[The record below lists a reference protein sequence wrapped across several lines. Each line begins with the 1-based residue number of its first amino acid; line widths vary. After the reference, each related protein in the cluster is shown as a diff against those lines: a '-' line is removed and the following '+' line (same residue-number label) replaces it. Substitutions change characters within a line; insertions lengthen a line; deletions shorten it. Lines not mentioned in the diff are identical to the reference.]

1 MTERDKRSARPTR
14 RDQDQRSQKRS
25 AAPIRKDRDPK
36 RSNPARSGSSFGK
49 PNLLRRDLEPKRRS
63 SWPTPEIPEGITGEE
78 LDRKNRF
85 QLEQLAE
92 ENRKRVA
99 QHLVALDN
107 LLETD
112 AEQAFL
118 HGQAA
123 AFRAGRIAYVR
134 ERAGIAALRFGKFDV
149 AQKDLKAAQRISG
162 SDEILPYI
170 AQCEVALGNPRKALE
185 ISGRVKAAKLSDL
198 LQVELRIAAARARIA
213 LGQDDAAIVTL
224 TCKEL
229 NRTDASWSKRL
240 HHEYANALTS
250 AGRISDVDSFKL
262 KYPHSFEVNE

>member
-1 MTERDKRSARPTR
+1 M
-14 RDQDQRSQKRS
+14 
-25 AAPIRKDRDPK
+25 
-36 RSNPARSGSSFGK
+36 
-49 PNLLRRDLEPKRRS
+49 RRDLEPKRRS
-63 SWPTPEIPEGITGEE
+63 NWPTPEIPEGITGEE
-78 LDRKNRF
+78 LDRKQRF

-107 LLETD
+107 TLEID
-112 AEQAFL
+112 PEQAFL

-134 ERAGIAALRFGKFDV
+134 ERAGIAALRFGKFEV

-162 SDEILPYI
+162 SEEILPFI

-185 ISGRVKAAKLSDL
+185 IAGRINSAKLSDA
-198 LQVELRIAAARARIA
+198 LQVELRIAAARARLA
-213 LGQDDAAIVTL
+213 LDQSDAAVVTL

-240 HHEYANALTS
+240 HQEYAAALEK
-250 AGRISDVDSFKL
+250 AGRVSESESFKL
-262 KYPHSFEVNE
+262 KYPQSFEAL